1 MEIWEPGQL
10 IMTVLMLLLTSII
23 TYKRKIFH
31 KETPR
36 LGTQKNPQITNVITE
51 VRCASGFCVCVCV
64 CVWCSLCEKSEISH
78 FNFCIAIHKYIFAV
92 VVQYFS
98 HVQLFM
104 TLWTAALQATLYLT
118 IFRSLPKFMSIA
130 SMMPFSHLIFWCPL
144 LLPSI
149 FPSIRVFSN
158 ESAVYIRWP
167 KYGSFSFSISPSN
180 EYWNT
185 YVYII

>member
-1 MEIWEPGQL
+1 MGIWEPGQL
-10 IMTVLMLLLTSII
+10 IMRVLMLLLTRII
-23 TYKRKIFH
+23 TYKRKIFQ

-78 FNFCIAIHKYIFAV
+78 FNFCIAIHKYIFAI
-92 VVQYFS
+92 VQS
-98 HVQLFM
+98 STNVQLFM

-130 SMMPFSHLIFWCPL
+130 SMMPFSQLILWCPL
-144 LLPSI
+144 LLFSI
-149 FPSIRVFSN
+149 FPSIRDFPM
-158 ESAVYIRWP
+158 YDH
-167 KYGSFSFSISPSN
+167 
-180 EYWNT
+180 WN
-185 YVYII
+185 II